1 MKQTCPTLIAISSLV
16 SWLCALSLVLAS
28 GTGTAFAAQT
38 PDPLNWDAVVEE
50 ARDQQLYFYAWG
62 GDQLTNDY
70 LAWVGQRVAAEY
82 GIRMTHVRLS
92 DTADAVSR
100 ILAEKQ
106 AGNTDRGAVDLLWL
120 TGENFASLK
129 TNDLLFGP
137 WAEQL
142 PNFAWTDACGFWR
155 S

>member
-1 MKQTCPTLIAISSLV
+1 
-16 SWLCALSLVLAS
+16 
-28 GTGTAFAAQT
+28 
-38 PDPLNWDAVVEE
+38 
-50 ARDQQLYFYAWG
+50 
-62 GDQLTNDY
+62 
-70 LAWVGQRVAAEY
+70 
-82 GIRMTHVRLS
+82 MTHVRLS

-120 TGENFASLK
+120 NGENFASLK

-142 PNFAWTDACGFWR
+142 PNFAWTDACDLWR

>member
-1 MKQTCPTLIAISSLV
+1 
-16 SWLCALSLVLAS
+16 
-28 GTGTAFAAQT
+28 
-38 PDPLNWDAVVEE
+38 
-50 ARDQQLYFYAWG
+50 
-62 GDQLTNDY
+62 
-70 LAWVGQRVAAEY
+70 
-82 GIRMTHVRLS
+82 MTHVRLS

-137 WAEQL
+137 
-142 PNFAWTDACGFWR
+142 
-155 S
+155 